1 MDDILIT
8 RSSLTHVKQFVYQL
22 QASFALKDLGN
33 PSYFLRLE
41 LNTTPQG
48 VLLSQQ
54 KYITEILHKACMDET
69 NPTPTPMVKG
79 ISLSQHMLE
88 LPLMILNFIIAL
100 LETFNMPPLPI
111 QRSRLLSTG
120 FPNSCNTSCNSIGK
134 P

>member
-8 RSSLTHVKQFVYQL
+8 RSSLTQVKQFVYQL
-22 QASFALKDLGN
+22 QASFALKDLDN

-79 ISLSQHMLE
+79 ISLSLSAYVGAPFDDPHLYHCIIRNLQYATITHPKITFAFNRVSQFMQHLV
-88 LPLMILNFIIAL
+88 
-100 LETFNMPPLPI
+100 
-111 QRSRLLSTG
+111 
-120 FPNSCNTSCNSIGK
+120 
-134 P
+134 